1 LMVTGVQT
9 CALPILTLTTLI
21 ITNAA
26 LAAALVYTLVHLLTH
41 GVHADRRHRA
51 TRIAELSALPERVR
65 DRIAA

>member
-1 LMVTGVQT
+1 M
-9 CALPILTLTTLI
+9 TLTTLI
-21 ITNAA
+21 ITNAV
-26 LAAALVYTLVHLLTH
+26 LAAALIYALVHLLTH